1 VARGTARAFRAY
13 MRKNTLRFVCSI
25 VLGAIAASAQA
36 VSFGVIGGVPLNDP
50 LSFHDESR
58 PYIVGGS
65 IEVRLPARFAV
76 EADVL
81 YQRVGNSTA
90 SFGIVTPSITSFS
103 SRQRGNAWKFP
114 VLGKYYFRPRTSAW
128 QPFVGTGYV
137 FRAIDFR
144 SDVNETTVDSSGASH
159 NLSFHYNSGIG
170 LGVGAVFAGGIRF
183 HTGRFA
189 FSPQIRYTRWGDNQ
203 TNATSLRR
211 NEAGI
216 LLGISF

>member
-1 VARGTARAFRAY
+1 
-13 MRKNTLRFVCSI
+13 MSKNTSRLLCSI
-25 VLGAIAASAQA
+25 ILGTIAASAQA
-36 VSFGVIGGVPLNDP
+36 VSFGVIGGVPLTDP
-50 LSFHDESR
+50 LSFRDESR

-81 YQRVGNSTA
+81 YQRVGNSTP
-90 SFGIVTPSITSFS
+90 FFPLLTPTITSFT

-128 QPFVGTGYV
+128 QPFVGTGYA

-144 SDVNETTVDSSGASH
+144 SDVNETIVDSSGASQ
-159 NLSFHYNSGIG
+159 NNSFHFNNGAG
-170 LGVGAVFAGGIRF
+170 LGVGAIFAAGVRF

-203 TNATSLRR
+203 NNPTSLSR
-211 NEAGI
+211 NEAGV